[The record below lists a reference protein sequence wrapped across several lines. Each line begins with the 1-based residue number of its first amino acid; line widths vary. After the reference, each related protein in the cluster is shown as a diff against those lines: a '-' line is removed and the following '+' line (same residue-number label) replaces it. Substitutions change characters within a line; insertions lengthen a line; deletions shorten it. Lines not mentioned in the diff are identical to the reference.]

1 MTTLIEKV
9 ITRALDKQQKN
20 VFNIVSGNFEISKQ
34 QIAELEKEI
43 NESRQSIEHTKLF
56 YRQGSTGGREFR
68 TYRESRAGYV

>member
-1 MTTLIEKV
+1 MITLIEKV

-56 YRQGSTGGREFR
+56 YKTRQHGWKRI
-68 TYRESRAGYV
+68 